1 MIKSRLKNAEEK
13 YGLKIPW
20 SFWGYDEPMLALIV
34 NGCGYRFVIVY
45 AYLFC

>member
-1 MIKSRLKNAEEK
+1 MKIKIKKAELK
-13 YGLKIPW
+13 YGLKVPKRLHT
-20 SFWGYDEPMLALIV
+20 YDDSTRVLIV